1 MKEVHAHP
9 QCEDILGAAKAE
21 IEEMKQMGIGVL
33 VDVEAFK
40 RTGGK
45 V

>member
-1 MKEVHAHP
+1 MHAHP

-33 VDVEAFK
+33 VDDKDVEAFK